1 MEYNEICGKRQLEF
15 MKQFDYIREA
25 GTDGEE
31 KAALEIQKELKS
43 FGVDSRLF
51 LDLTEG
57 EWTMKIRDWL
67 GRLAYTLV
75 QGSLDE
81 DVEDVVYDSRKARPH
96 TVFVCIRGS
105 ARDSHT
111 FIPEVLE
118 KGCRVLVTEKDVT
131 VPGDVTVLRV
141 ENGRLALAELS
152 AARFGYPA
160 EKLVTIGITGT
171 KGKTTTSYM
180 VKAILEAAGK
190 KVGLIGTN
198 GAVIGTEKYATANT
212 TPESYLVQEYF
223 AKMVEAGCTH
233 MVMEVSSQAMMLH
246 RVGGICFD
254 LGLFTNISPD
264 HIGPKEHE
272 SFEEYLYYKSRLL
285 TVCRTGVVNRAMDHY
300 EEVVRDASCTLYT
313 YGLERG
319 ADFTGNG
326 LHYASDHQFVGVEFD
341 MDGALSG
348 RVRVG
353 MPGRFNADNA
363 LAALSVC
370 SLALGEEGHDKKL
383 LRALENVRVDGRMEI
398 AHVSERCSVIVDY
411 AHNAM
416 SMESLLSTLRDYS
429 PKRLVCVFGC
439 GGNRAKERR
448 YSMGEIGGKM
458 ADLCILTADNPRFEK
473 NEDIIKDIE
482 TGMARTSGKYLVIP
496 DRREAIFYAV
506 HHAEPG
512 DMIAI
517 IGKGHEDYQEIEGV
531 RHHFLDREVVEEAVK
546 EIR

>member
-1 MEYNEICGKRQLEF
+1 MEKDKNKMENK
-15 MKQFDYIREA
+15 K
-25 GTDGEE
+25 
-31 KAALEIQKELKS
+31 
-43 FGVDSRLF
+43 
-51 LDLTEG
+51 LTELL
-57 EWTMKIRDWL
+57 EHL
-67 GRLAYTLV
+67 EYELV
-75 QGSLDE
+75 QGTLDRE
-81 DVEDVVYDSRKARPH
+81 IPAVVYDSRKVVPGCL
-96 TVFVCIRGS
+96 FLCIGG
-105 ARDSHT
+105 ANFDGHD
-111 FIPEVLE
+111 FAAQVAEQ
-118 KGCRVLVTEKDVT
+118 GAGVLVVQKDVELPENVDVT
-131 VPGDVTVLRV
+131 VVKVADTRY
-141 ENGRLALAELS
+141 AMAFIS
-152 AARFGYPA
+152 AAWFGHPA
-160 EKLVTIGITGT
+160 EKLKVIGITGT
-171 KGKTTTSYM
+171 KGKTTTTYL
-180 VKAILEAAGK
+180 VKSILENAGY
-190 KVGLIGTN
+190 KVGLVGTIEVIIGDEHIHAN
-198 GAVIGTEKYATANT
+198 NT

-482 TGMARTSGKYLVIP
+482 TGMARTSGRYLVIP

-517 IGKGHEDYQEIEGV
+517 IGKGHEDYQEIDGV